1 MRKLILALS
10 LASAFAPAAFAQSDD
25 EMTEIRGDKPIT
37 LRGDR
42 AYFLFRSN
50 ASVSPV
56 FLRIPTDA
64 EMQAYDAAR
73 REAFTKVEHDLI
85 RKRQSAIA
93 RKDAAEKAGQKDDI
107 AIPPVPTLE
116 AYNFVYDKVKNAQT
130 VKMGRALETMGKEK
144 VMLIEALPGDYVV
157 YGIGYGDIFQTC
169 LCLGTVSFTAKP
181 GQIADLGT
189 LLVASASEQ
198 SDIPELVSE
207 TGFGPSMNGHLV
219 TWSAAIRPAKAST
232 PVPPL
237 LAGKPLASANYRATG
252 KFVAGFAFAV
262 SRLAPIS
269 GILGYNKGDV
279 LDLVNNTIAP
289 NQY

>member
-116 AYNFVYDKVKNAQT
+116 AYNFVYDKVKNAQRDKRNADVRPSDRRRRARRNRT
-130 VKMGRALETMGKEK
+130 SRVLLGALRLTRSEHAIGQLSKAMNIARGDFQRPLECGDCIVELALTTERGGKAEVPGPLVGLSVHSFPHPRFRGRR
-144 VMLIEALPGDYVV
+144 
-157 YGIGYGDIFQTC
+157 
-169 LCLGTVSFTAKP
+169 
-181 GQIADLGT
+181 
-189 LLVASASEQ
+189 
-198 SDIPELVSE
+198 
-207 TGFGPSMNGHLV
+207 TGRPQARPSC
-219 TWSAAIRPAKAST
+219 AEI
-232 PVPPL
+232 
-237 LAGKPLASANYRATG
+237 
-252 KFVAGFAFAV
+252 
-262 SRLAPIS
+262 
-269 GILGYNKGDV
+269 
-279 LDLVNNTIAP
+279 
-289 NQY
+289 